1 MKIVIFSAVPLK
13 IVDFVAFVSFNHN
26 NNNNKNSHQDVSIV
40 EKE

>member
-26 NNNNKNSHQDVSIV
+26 NNNKNSHQDVSIV

>member
-1 MKIVIFSAVPLK
+1 MKIVIFSAVPLE
-13 IVDFVAFVSFNHN
+13 IVDFVAFVSFNH

>member
-13 IVDFVAFVSFNHN
+13 IVDFVSFNH